1 MLRIHHKFVLFVLF
15 MLVALSLSACQPVT
29 REPQVQS
36 APASAPEVFVEGAPV
51 RLAVG
56 LAIGPDDNLYVS
68 TQWIRHVLVLN
79 PETGE
84 IIKRYGP
91 EEGID
96 IPADLAFGPD
106 GSLYAGLYPGF
117 DGDAILRLA
126 PDGTVTG
133 MPLPPIIWPVMT
145 TEDGRLFAGLLIE
158 NDMIVELDPDLQTPP
173 RSLVSNGVFIHL
185 REGPDGMI
193 YTIKWFDGEIVRFDP
208 DAPETVETVATGL
221 TLPFNLAFDSQ
232 GQLYI
237 IMGVDDATDAVAR
250 LDLTTGEPEI
260 LATVHSLLYGLA
272 IDSKDRIFVSSVDD
286 GAIFEVLKD
295 GNIRMVSPGGMTL
308 PSDVEVIERPDGESL
323 FLADWG
329 AWQEYDT
336 ATGEL
341 RSSRHGTWWPGTLTN
356 PDTIAPFGDNLLLA
370 SSENQQIQIWDPVQ
384 QQEVL
389 LIDQPGVDNAIGFAG
404 AIVATS
410 FESKNVVSIDPAAPE
425 QQTVLAADLAY
436 PLGLAADAGN
446 LYVGDFLAGQI
457 LQVVA
462 DSVTLDSP
470 KLIAEGLQ
478 GPEGMALTGDGRLL
492 VVESGANR
500 LSIVDLASGQVSTLI
515 PELGILNDVPRSR
528 PQHYFFN
535 GVDVSPSGM
544 LYVTADEPNVIYR
557 LPLPPQ

>member
-1 MLRIHHKFVLFVLF
+1 MHLSKIRLFFVVLV
-15 MLVALSLSACQPVT
+15 LTALLLSACQPIT
-29 REPQVQS
+29 RLPQTHGVQ
-36 APASAPEVFVEGAPV
+36 APGTEIFLSGAPV

-68 TQWIRHVLVLN
+68 TQWIRHVLVLD

-91 EEGID
+91 EDGID

-145 TEDGRLFAGLLIE
+145 TQDGRLFAGLLIE

-173 RSLVSNGVFIHL
+173 RQLVSNGVFIHL
-185 REGPDGMI
+185 REGPDGMV
-193 YTIKWFDGEIVRFDP
+193 YAIKWFDGEIIRFNP
-208 DAPETVETVATGL
+208 DKPETVETVATGL

-260 LATVHSLLYGLA
+260 LATMHHLLYGLA

-323 FLADWG
+323 FLAEWG

-341 RSSRHGTWWPGTLTN
+341 RSGRHGTWWPGTLTN

-404 AIVATS
+404 EIVATS
-410 FESKNVVSIDPAAPE
+410 FESKDVVSIDPAAPE
-425 QQTVLAADLAY
+425 QRTVLAADLTY

-457 LQVVA
+457 LQVAA
-462 DSVTLDSP
+462 DGVTLDSP
-470 KLIAEGLQ
+470 KLIAEGLK

-500 LSIVDLASGQVSTLI
+500 LSTVDLVSGQISTLI
-515 PELGILNDVPRSR
+515 PEIGILSDVPRSR

-535 GVDVSPSGM
+535 GVDVSPSGII
-544 LYVTADEPNVIYR
+544 YVTADEPNAIYR
-557 LPLPPQ
+557 LPLPPK